1 MNSANRFIAVLL
13 AGLFLTQSADAQPG
27 GTREELKWMYANISK
42 KTKWDMSKDML
53 WGYFFTNRSRAP
65 LDIAAKDL
73 SLAGY
78 RVVNVHLSDKEDSAA
93 PDLWWLHVERIET
106 HSIDSLLKRN
116 AELAEFAKAH
126 HLASYDGMDVG
137 PVGEVKK

>member
-13 AGLFLTQSADAQPG
+13 TGLFLSQSANAQPG
-27 GTREELKWMYANISK
+27 GSREALTSMYANISK
-42 KTKWDMSKDML
+42 KTTWDMSKDML

-65 LDIAAKDL
+65 LDMAAKDL
-73 SLAGY
+73 SRAGY
-78 RVVNVHLSDKEDSAA
+78 RVVEVYLSDKEDSTA

-116 AELAEFAKAH
+116 AELVEFAKAH
-126 HLASYDGMDVG
+126 HLVSYDGMDVG
-137 PVGEVKK
+137 PVGGVKK